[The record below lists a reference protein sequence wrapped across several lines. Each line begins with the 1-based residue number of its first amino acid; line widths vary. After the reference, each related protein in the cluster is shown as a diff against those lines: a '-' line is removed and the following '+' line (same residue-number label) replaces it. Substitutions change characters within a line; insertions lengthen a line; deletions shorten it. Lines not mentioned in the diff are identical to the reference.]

1 MKSAHQKQA
10 NSHDDD
16 NISPLSTVQGT
27 PVPFGSRNAA
37 VSPVETASTTTTYF
51 PDEKIAIPI
60 EVYDGIEVAPRRPSR
75 GLEVVT
81 ASASPPQYTVGGRQV
96 NYTNADAELP
106 DRPAKKP
113 FWKRYFLWILA
124 FVLLSVILVSTIA
137 GLVMRTRNKGK
148 KVAVS
153 ATIRNSTLH
162 SVASTGLF
170 LKDDTW
176 NMHLFTQNTTG
187 GITLQISLDGD
198 TYEPYRNV
206 SLTIPPKIGSPLS
219 ATAEQDRQTGVIMA
233 SSVMVRNSRM
243 AILTLECQIN
253 LFYLS
258 GNDTVSNIVSCL
270 IIFLQVS

>member
-1 MKSAHQKQA
+1 MKSAQPKPV

-16 NISPLSTVQGT
+16 NISPLSSVQGT
-27 PVPFGSRNAA
+27 PVLGESRNAA

-60 EVYDGIEVAPRRPSR
+60 EAYDGIEVAPRRPSR

-81 ASASPPQYTVGGRQV
+81 APVSPPQYTVGGAQV
-96 NYTNADAELP
+96 NYANTDAKLP

-124 FVLLSVILVSTIA
+124 AALLSLILICTVAGLAMRPHNKDKKVLVSGT
-137 GLVMRTRNKGK
+137 V
-148 KVAVS
+148 
-153 ATIRNSTLH
+153 RNSTLH

-170 LKDDTW
+170 LKDGTW

-198 TYEPYRNV
+198 TYQPYHNV

-219 ATAEQDRQTGVIMA
+219 ATAEQDKQTGVVMA
-233 SSVMVRNSRM
+233 SLVI
-243 AILTLECQIN
+243 A
-253 LFYLS
+253 
-258 GNDTVSNIVSCL
+258 
-270 IIFLQVS
+270 